1 MKKWEDLATLA
12 QFPTWLKLAAAWK
25 QKLLPERTQPPGC
38 HDPITP
44 DCLLATKAKD
54 LEREIKEMPAKHISL
69 LSEQAWCTILLP
81 VPLN

>member
-1 MKKWEDLATLA
+1 MQCLIKKWEDLATLA
-12 QFPTWLKLAAAWK
+12 QFPTWLKHAAAWE
-25 QKLLPERTQPPGC
+25 QKLLLERTHSPQVAMA
-38 HDPITP
+38 PITP

-69 LSEQAWCTILLP
+69 LPEQAWP